1 MKERIGFVGL
11 GMMGAPMS
19 RNLLKAGH
27 EVAVFDIDASRIEE
41 IAGAGARAAESSADA
56 ASGADVTIT
65 MVPDSQDVEAAI
77 AGTRGIIEGAGRGS
91 AVVDMSTISPATSRA
106 LAARLAE
113 RGVDML
119 DAPVTGGVIGAENA
133 SLSILVGGDAAVF
146 QRCLPVLQ
154 VMGGAVTH
162 MGPSGAGHT
171 AKLANQILGAGCM
184 IGVAEGLVFAKK
196 AGLDLETF
204 VEAAMQGAAASW
216 TLANQAPKILDGDF
230 APGFMVKH
238 IQKDLRLAHE
248 VAGDLGVAMPMAGIV
263 QQLYRAL
270 QAEGNQELGHHAIV
284 RVIERL
290 AQAEARG

>member
-27 EVAVFDIDASRIEE
+27 EVAVFDVDASRIEE
-41 IAGAGARAAESSADA
+41 IADVGARAAESPADA

-91 AVVDMSTISPATSRA
+91 VVVDMSTISPATSRT

-119 DAPVTGGVIGAENA
+119 DAPVSGGVIGAQNA
-133 SLSILVGGDAAVF
+133 ALTIFVGGDEAVF
-146 QRCLPVLQ
+146 ERCLPVLRA
-154 VMGGAVTH
+154 MGGAVTH

-196 AGLDLETF
+196 AGLDLKTF

-216 TLANQAPKILDGDF
+216 TLGNQAPRVMDGDF
-230 APGFMVKH
+230 SPGFMVKH

-248 VAGDLGVAMPMAGIV
+248 VAGDVGVVMPMAGIV
-263 QQLYRAL
+263 QQLYLAL

-284 RVIERL
+284 RVIEKL
-290 AQAEARG
+290 SQAEARG

>member
-27 EVAVFDIDASRIEE
+27 EVAVFDVDASRIEE
-41 IAGAGARAAESSADA
+41 IADVGARAAESPADA

-91 AVVDMSTISPATSRA
+91 VVVDMSTISPATSRT

-119 DAPVTGGVIGAENA
+119 DAPVSGGVIGAQNA
-133 SLSILVGGDAAVF
+133 ALTIFVGGDTATF
-146 QRCLPVLQ
+146 ERCLPVLK
-154 VMGGAVTH
+154 VMGRAVTH

-196 AGLDLETF
+196 AGLDLKTF

-216 TLANQAPKILDGDF
+216 TLGNQAPRVMDGDF
-230 APGFMVKH
+230 SPGFMVKH

-248 VAGDLGVAMPMAGIV
+248 VGGDVGVVMPMAGIV

-270 QAEGNQELGHHAIV
+270 QAEGDQELGHHAIV
-284 RVIERL
+284 RVIEKL
-290 AQAEARG
+290 SQAEARG